1 MALTDFFRINL
12 PYGLKKTANNEWY
25 VFNREYM
32 PLGWNTTKGQ
42 QTIHSE
48 TAYNEFPI
56 RTKYK
61 GLTEKAILK
70 ILTNPDRIQRDEGGQ
85 IVTIFFYDDGTNPQS
100 TPKYWGDYFD
110 IIKAFSKFNVLDN
123 E

>member
-1 MALTDFFRINL
+1 MALNNFFTINF
-12 PYGLKKTANNEWY
+12 PYGLKKTVNNEWY
-25 VFNREYM
+25 AFNREYM
-32 PLGWNTTKGQ
+32 PLGWNTTDGK

-48 TAYNEFPI
+48 TAYNELPI
-56 RTKYK
+56 RTEYK

-70 ILTNPDRIQRDEGGQ
+70 ILTNPDRIQRDENGQ
-85 IVTIFFYDDGTNPQS
+85 IVTVLFYDDE
-100 TPKYWGDYFD
+100 TPPRDYFK